1 MEKGLEFF
9 DAYVNSQK
17 EFVETWS
24 KSQKEIL
31 THWNESTK
39 KLQESFV
46 TLGIAQEDPV
56 KEATNL
62 FNSLFNT
69 VSNSTKAF
77 SDEAVKMQET
87 FKGTVEKQIETSRE
101 MVKNFSQFLNPISSE
116 NK

>member
-17 EFVETWS
+17 EFIETWS
-24 KSQKEIL
+24 KSQKELL

-39 KLQESFV
+39 KLQETFV
-46 TLGIAQEDPV
+46 TLGTAQEGPV
-56 KEATNL
+56 KETTNL

-69 VSNSTKAF
+69 VANSTKAF

-87 FKGTVEKQIETSRE
+87 FKGTVEKQMETSRE
-101 MVKNFSQFLNPISSE
+101 MVKNFSQFLKPLNE
-116 NK
+116 KK